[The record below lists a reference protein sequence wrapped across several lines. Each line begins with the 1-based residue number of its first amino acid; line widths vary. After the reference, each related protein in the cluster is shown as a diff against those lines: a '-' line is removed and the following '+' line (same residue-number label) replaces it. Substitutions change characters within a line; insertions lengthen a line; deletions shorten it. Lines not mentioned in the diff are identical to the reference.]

1 MQPAS
6 RAALA
11 SVRERLEERIADVG
25 AEELRRLG
33 EELGGVAAVLADEV
47 VVRRHLADSSTP
59 VDARKRILDALFGTK
74 VGSSTLET
82 LGDVVSARWSRPLD
96 LVDAVQELSRQALL
110 TLAERDGSLSEVEDE
125 LFRFG
130 RILDAEPRLEIL
142 LSDENVPAERRIELL
157 DQVLADRARPV
168 TRLLLEQAI
177 RAPRKQALDEIVEE
191 LVDRAAAQRE
201 RSVAHV
207 SAGGPL
213 SEQQEQHLLDALGR
227 IYQRPISLKV
237 ELDPELLGGLVVRV
251 GDEVIDGSVATR
263 LQKAH
268 QWLPR

>member
-6 RAALA
+6 RTALA
-11 SVRERLEERIADVG
+11 SVRERLEDRISDAS
-25 AEELRRLG
+25 AEDTQRLG
-33 EELGGVAAVLADEV
+33 EELGAVAAALAKEP

-59 VDARKRILDALFGTK
+59 AQTRTRMVDALFGDK
-74 VGSSTLET
+74 VSAGTLET
-82 LGDVVSARWSRPLD
+82 LHDVASARWSRPLD
-96 LVDAVQELSRQALL
+96 LVDAVQELSRLALL
-110 TLAERDGSLSEVEDE
+110 TLAEHDGSLSEVEDE

-130 RILDAEPRLEIL
+130 RILDAQPDLERL
-142 LSDENVPAERRIELL
+142 LSDENVPAQRRIELL
-157 DQVLADRARPV
+157 HTVLADRVRPV
-168 TRLLLEQAI
+168 TRLLLEQAV
-177 RAPRKQALDEIVEE
+177 RAPRKRPLDEIVEE
-191 LVDRAAAQRE
+191 LVERAAAQRE

-213 SEQQEQHLLDALGR
+213 SEQQEQRLLDMLGR

-237 ELDPELLGGLVVRV
+237 DLDPDLIGGLVIRV